1 MAEALEEVLS
11 KTDVQI
17 IWKFNKLNEYPNDF
31 LTPLQRYID
40 NDRLILSN
48 WLTVDPYSLL
58 QTGDIIATVHHGG
71 SNCYHEGIA

>member
-40 NDRLILSN
+40 NGRLILSN